1 MEMEN
6 METFLPL
13 LIFFSSLCIILWTR
27 GRKERGVH
35 PSVPPEVPG
44 RWPVMGHLRKL
55 AGFRQPLV
63 RTLAD
68 LADKHGPL
76 VTLWI
81 GPHRTVVVSS
91 SELAKECY
99 TTNDRVLATRPR
111 TAAGKYLGYDHKL
124 MGLAGYG
131 PFWRETRKT
140 ATIHVLSGRHLESL
154 KHVRATEIDLS
165 VKDLFR
171 ACVETEN
178 EAVPVKVDMKGWF
191 GELALNNVMMAV
203 FSKRYSSGT
212 SSSAKDE
219 MEAREFRNLV
229 SEFSLLM
236 GSPIPSDAIPVLE
249 WFDIGGYI
257 KAMMKTMKGLDSLS
271 SIWLEEHRIRR
282 RLSAG
287 KNDVTGPDQ
296 DFLDMTLSALDE
308 SCFHD
313 LDPDTFVK
321 SLSLSVILPGSDT
334 TSITLTWALS
344 LLLNNRFAL
353 KKAQEKLDAYVG
365 KDRNVTEEDIPN
377 LSYLQAIVKETMRLY
392 PAAPLAVPHEAIEDC
407 NVGGFRIPAGTRVLL
422 NLWKIHRDPS
432 IWTDPLG
439 FKPERFLTTNADTD
453 VRGQHFE
460 LIPFGSGRRMCP
472 GISFALK
479 LTHLSLARLLHA
491 FDIQTPSDDQP
502 VDMTETP
509 GLSIAKATSLEVLL
523 VPRLSSDL
531 YGL

>member
-1 MEMEN
+1 MEN

-13 LIFFSSLCIILWTR
+13 LIFFFSLCIILWTR

-81 GPHRTVVVSS
+81 GPPSNSRRKQFGARKGVLHHERPSPRDS
-91 SELAKECY
+91 PP
-99 TTNDRVLATRPR
+99 DRRR
-111 TAAGKYLGYDHKL
+111 Q
-124 MGLAGYG
+124 
-131 PFWRETRKT
+131 
-140 ATIHVLSGRHLESL
+140 
-154 KHVRATEIDLS
+154 
-165 VKDLFR
+165 
-171 ACVETEN
+171 
-178 EAVPVKVDMKGWF
+178 
-191 GELALNNVMMAV
+191 LALNNVMMAV
-203 FSKRYSSGT
+203 FSKRYSLGT
-212 SSSAKDE
+212 SSSSKDE

-236 GSPIPSDAIPVLE
+236 GSPIPSDAMPVLE

-257 KAMMKTMKGLDSLS
+257 KAMMKTMKGLDSLC

-287 KNDVTGPDQ
+287 KNDTGSDQ

-321 SLSLSVILPGSDT
+321 SLSLSVILSGSDT

-353 KKAQEKLDAYVG
+353 KKAQEELDTYVG

-432 IWTDPLG
+432 MWTDPLG

-479 LTHLSLARLLHA
+479 LTHLSLARLLHG